1 MLEFFRKYQ
10 KFCFFFIAVVIIA
23 SFSFVFSTCDAHEVS
38 HQTPFYIEK
47 KVAVI
52 SSGLPGVGKSTL
64 LKELS
69 KRISNSIYLDK
80 DTVAPALLTG
90 QKDSSY
96 FSDYY
101 YKYVR
106 NQTYEAMFAI
116 AEDNCK
122 NGYHVVLIDGFLG
135 DKLSSH
141 LVQNFLQSP
150 YSEKRVVYFYCSQEV
165 NKERIIVRGE
175 IRDRQKLIDFSE
187 YYRKTLAIHE
197 KELEGFS
204 YLSINTEDDQEK

>member
-1 MLEFFRKYQ
+1 MIRIIV
-10 KFCFFFIAVVIIA
+10 FCFMLISAISSLSYGNKA
-23 SFSFVFSTCDAHEVS
+23 
-38 HQTPFYIEK
+38 PLYIEK
-47 KVAVI
+47 KIAVI

-69 KRISNSIYLDK
+69 RRISNSVYLDK
-80 DTVAPALLTG
+80 DIVAPALLLG
-90 QKDSSY
+90 QKDQSY
-96 FSDYY
+96 SSDYY

-116 AEDNCK
+116 AENNCET
-122 NGYHVVLIDGFLG
+122 GYHIVLLDGFLG
-135 DKLSSH
+135 DKLSSP

-150 YSEKRVVYFYCSQEV
+150 YSEKKIVYFYCSEEI
-165 NKERIIVRGE
+165 NKQRMLSRGE
-175 IRDRQKLIDFSE
+175 VRDHGKLIDFPE

-204 YLSINTEDDQEK
+204 YLSINTEENMEKNISLLLEYLQQ